1 MAPRTLPLGP
11 TASLH
16 NHTVW
21 SDGEEEMAVMIR
33 AARDAGLAVFGIS
46 DHWVCRPDG
55 LVEDWAMPAHRL
67 PDYVEALLAFRQQLE
82 TDSFRLLIG
91 LEVDFFEEN
100 AAEVMAHLAQFPL
113 DYTIGS
119 AHFVGTFPV
128 DHTREDW
135 LQLGG
140 QRHIDDIYH
149 AYWQKLLHLCQSG
162 LYDLVGHL
170 DLPKKFA
177 FRPSYDDG
185 PEIEAVLQAL
195 RDSGMAMELNTA
207 GWAKDCRDAYPAA
220 AIVARAQHLGIP
232 IAISTDSHH
241 PSHIGRFV
249 PQALQ
254 RLGGQQP

>member
-119 AHFVGTFPV
+119 AHC
-128 DHTREDW
+128 
-135 LQLGG
+135 G
-140 QRHIDDIYH
+140 QIKHYVSGIDI
-149 AYWQKLLHLCQSG
+149 
-162 LYDLVGHL
+162 
-170 DLPKKFA
+170 FA
-177 FRPSYDDG
+177 IFGAARQNITKCHHRVYAP
-185 PEIEAVLQAL
+185 L
-195 RDSGMAMELNTA
+195 RDS
-207 GWAKDCRDAYPAA
+207 
-220 AIVARAQHLGIP
+220 Q
-232 IAISTDSHH
+232 S
-241 PSHIGRFV
+241 
-249 PQALQ
+249 
-254 RLGGQQP
+254 